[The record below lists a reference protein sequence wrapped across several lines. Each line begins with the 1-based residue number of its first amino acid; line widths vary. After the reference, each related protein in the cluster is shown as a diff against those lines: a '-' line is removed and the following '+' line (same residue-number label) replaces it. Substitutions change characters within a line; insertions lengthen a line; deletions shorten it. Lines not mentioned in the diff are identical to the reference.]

1 MTSFKKTRHE
11 RLVSIN
17 SSVVRN
23 INRAAILNVIREN
36 QPISRAK
43 IAGLTRLNKSTV
55 SSIVADLLDEDLVG
69 EEASCIQTVG
79 RSPIDL
85 RLKTGKHLVGAI
97 YFDSAK
103 TAIAVVDIDGSL
115 KLGEE
120 IKTEP
125 NQPEPFVARCLK
137 GLQSLRNQFHLPAL
151 MGVGVAVAGIVDSA
165 QAKVVFAPNLGWEDL
180 DLGKIIATHCPD
192 AGSITVEN
200 DAKASALAEL
210 WFGKHKTNPVNF
222 VFLYVDRGIGT
233 GIVVDRRVL
242 NGNSHAAGE
251 FGHMIVVEGGEICS
265 CGNQGCWEAYASDRA
280 TIRRYLGATEA
291 HDGGSSDMV
300 ISDIVKSARNGDV
313 AARDAL
319 RETARYLGFGIANI
333 IKAVDPEAIVIGGQ
347 ITQIWDLIYPGI
359 IETVHRRGFFGKQR
373 NIAILPTSL
382 SNSPPLLGAAALSI
396 RRIFTDFRIA
406 L

>member
-1 MTSFKKTRHE
+1 MTSFKKTKHE
-11 RLVSIN
+11 RVISIN
-17 SSVVRN
+17 STVVRN

-43 IAGLTRLNKSTV
+43 IARLANLNKSTV
-55 SSIVADLLDEDLVG
+55 SSIVAGLLDEDLVG
-69 EEASCIQTVG
+69 EEASRVQTVG

-103 TAIAVVDIDGSL
+103 TTIAVVDIDGSL
-115 KLGEE
+115 KLSEE

-125 NQPEPFVARCLK
+125 NQPERFVARCLE
-137 GLQSLRNQFHLPAL
+137 GLQSLRKRFHLSTF
-151 MGVGVAVAGIVDSA
+151 MGVGVAVAGIVDST
-165 QAKVVFAPNLGWEDL
+165 QAKVVFASDLGWENL

-210 WFGKHKTNPVNF
+210 WFGKHEANPVNF
-222 VFLYVDRGIGT
+222 VFLYVNRGIGT
-233 GIVVDRRVL
+233 GIVIDRRVL

-251 FGHMIVVEGGEICS
+251 FGHMIIVEGGEACS
-265 CGNQGCWEAYASDRA
+265 CGNQGCWGEYASDRA
-280 TIRRYLGATEA
+280 TVRRYLGATKA
-291 HDGGSSDMV
+291 LGSPSSDIV
-300 ISDIVKSARNGDV
+300 IQDIVKSAKNGD
-313 AARDAL
+313 AAAKDAIL
-319 RETARYLGFGIANI
+319 QTARYLGFGIANI
-333 IKAVDPEAIVIGGQ
+333 IKAVDPEAIIIGGQ
-347 ITQIWDLIYPGI
+347 IIQVWDLIYPSI
-359 IETVHRRGFFGKQR
+359 IETVHQRGFFGKQR
-373 NIAILPTSL
+373 NTAILPTSL